1 MTNEVIKVAWSLP
14 VFELET
20 LNVLAKKTKN
30 IYIWKN
36 IMETGR
42 RISLRQKEMKTWGK
56 HFFFEAVRNVNKK
69 NKA

>member
-1 MTNEVIKVAWSLP
+1 MTIEVITVAWSLP
-14 VFELET
+14 VFELKT

-30 IYIWKN
+30 IYIWN
-36 IMETGR
+36 NAMETGG
-42 RISLRQKEMKTWGK
+42 RISLRQEEMKTWGK